1 MQAKQEQLFK
11 KEQTLVSIDKS
22 KNRFRAYQ
30 VELDKSQAKPKIT
43 KRWGR
48 VEEKKGG
55 YVLRNNKWLGEK
67 EEAVPDDLDEF
78 DSEDV
83 WNQIIEMK
91 KKRGYVDYSEL
102 IFS

>member
-1 MQAKQEQLFK
+1 MQANQEHLFR
-11 KEQTLVSIDKS
+11 KEQTLVSIDES

-30 VELDKSQAKPKIT
+30 VELDKSQATPKIT

-48 VEEKKGG
+48 VEEKNDG

-78 DSEDV
+78 DGDDV
-83 WNQIIEMK
+83 WQQIIEMK

-102 IFS
+102 VV